1 VEIDL
6 ISIFINLIQPS
17 TVLYLVAGVGFGII
31 IGAIPGLTPTMGV
44 ALLVPMTFKMDP
56 ATGLIFLGGIYT
68 GSVYGGSIAAIL
80 LNVPGAPAS
89 IATMFDGNPMAKQ
102 GDGER
107 ALYLSVLSSGIG
119 GIFGIIL
126 LLLFAPPLAAFSLK
140 FGPAE
145 SFWVAIFG
153 ITIIA
158 SLSDKSIVK
167 GLIGGSIG
175 LVLSTVGISTIS
187 GTERFT
193 FGAIGLIGG
202 ISLVAALIGMFALSQ
217 CLSYIEELYSSDSS
231 KKEIYTQRKKGSLK
245 MALKNIKESLRALSL
260 GSAIGSIV
268 GIVPGAGGQVASL
281 MAYNEAKR
289 SSKKKELFG
298 TGHPEGLIAAESSNN
313 AMVGGSLIP
322 LLTLGIPGS
331 PTAAVLLGGL
341 LIHGLWPGP
350 ELFTTYADVSY
361 TFIFGMLIAQL
372 VMVVLGILGGQYF
385 SKVLLVPQ
393 HYLVP
398 AIIALCVIGS
408 FATQNSYSDVL
419 IMVAL
424 GICMFLL
431 LKVGVSA
438 AALILGLILGSYA
451 EEGFLLS
458 IRAGEAAGSV
468 FSYLFLSPISMVMI
482 ALCILSIGSTILLQ
496 RRSSAQ
502 KTSEIVEEIKS
513 EDATELGMK
522 SVKKITIDRIFSI
535 GLVIFAIV
543 FLLISKDFPT
553 EVAIF
558 PRIILILT
566 IILGFIN
573 LIFPHKIE
581 TVGNFYFNRSLIIW
595 FAVIF
600 GITLGFVFA
609 IPRIGF
615 YVSTFIFLT
624 IIPGL
629 VRSKQITLS
638 QLKIKDAF
646 VSLFFVAILYGIFTQ
661 FLGVPTPTGLFI

>member
-260 GSAIGSIV
+260 GSTIGSIV

-438 AALILGLILGSYA
+438 AALIL
-451 EEGFLLS
+451 
-458 IRAGEAAGSV
+458 
-468 FSYLFLSPISMVMI
+468 
-482 ALCILSIGSTILLQ
+482 
-496 RRSSAQ
+496 
-502 KTSEIVEEIKS
+502 IK
-513 EDATELGMK
+513 
-522 SVKKITIDRIFSI
+522 F
-535 GLVIFAIV
+535 
-543 FLLISKDFPT
+543 
-553 EVAIF
+553 
-558 PRIILILT
+558 
-566 IILGFIN
+566 
-573 LIFPHKIE
+573 
-581 TVGNFYFNRSLIIW
+581 W
-595 FAVIF
+595 
-600 GITLGFVFA
+600 
-609 IPRIGF
+609 
-615 YVSTFIFLT
+615 
-624 IIPGL
+624 PG
-629 VRSKQITLS
+629 
-638 QLKIKDAF
+638 
-646 VSLFFVAILYGIFTQ
+646 Y
-661 FLGVPTPTGLFI
+661 P

>member
-1 VEIDL
+1 MEIDL

>member
-1 VEIDL
+1 MEIDL

-68 GSVYGGSIAAIL
+68 GSVYGGSVAAIL

-624 IIPGL
+624 IIPWTC
-629 VRSKQITLS
+629 SFQ
-638 QLKIKDAF
+638 ANYF
-646 VSLFFVAILYGIFTQ
+646 VSTEN
-661 FLGVPTPTGLFI
+661 